1 MYFCFPEF
9 VAPKTPVSVAKM
21 SKPKVKT
28 PVVSV
33 TPPAVN
39 KKKKKGK
46 QHVLKNVNAE
56 KHNGTSF

>member
-1 MYFCFPEF
+1 M
-9 VAPKTPVSVAKM
+9 APKTPVSVAKM

-28 PVVSV
+28 PVVTV

-46 QHVLKNVNAE
+46 QHVLKNAKAE
-56 KHNGTSF
+56 KHNGTAF